1 MKYRLGIDTG
11 GTFTDVVLFDE
22 AEKKIAVTKTPSTPS
37 NPALAVIHGIDKIS
51 NICGIGSENIDFLV
65 HGTTVATN
73 ALLEYRGI
81 ETALLLT
88 EGFRDV
94 LSIARQT
101 RPKLYDWF
109 AKRPDP
115 LVPRKFRYEVSERV
129 SSHGEII
136 KGSDKDQIKAIAI
149 ELRERNIKSIAV
161 CLLHSYANPSHE
173 REIKKVFSRYFPDAK
188 VCLSSDV
195 LKEIREYE
203 RMSTTVINAYVMP
216 IIERYL
222 ADARKRMKRK
232 GLEVELNVMQSNGG
246 IMTADAAAQKSV
258 NTLLS
263 GPAGG
268 VIGSMAIA
276 AQAEVENVV
285 TIDMG
290 GTSFDISLIYH
301 DRINYKTEST
311 IGGHPIK
318 APMIDIHTLGAGGG
332 SIAWVDEGGA
342 LRVGP
347 VSAGS
352 DPGPVCYGKG
362 GREPTVTDAN
372 LVLGR
377 LNPEYYLG
385 GEVEVDMD
393 AAKRSIEEKI
403 AGPLNLTVEQAGDG
417 ILRVINATMVRGMRS
432 VTVEK
437 GYDAREFSMVSFGGT
452 GPLHAVDLSKELG
465 ISEIIVPLY
474 PGLNS
479 AVGLLTADFR
489 YDFSSTFLR
498 KVNEI
503 DLGDLNR
510 EYHELEEKALE
521 QMERERISSENI
533 KLVRSVDMRYSGQAY
548 ELNIPVSSGTLNAKT
563 LNQID
568 EAFHSQHKT
577 LYGFARVKE
586 LTELVYLWLSAIGLL
601 EKPQI
606 EKMPL
611 SDKNS
616 EAALKGFR
624 NVYMDGQYIDT
635 SLYERRELKSGNSLI
650 GPAIIEQMDTTTL
663 VYPGQ
668 KVSIDEYQNIR
679 IRI

>member
-1 MKYRLGIDTG
+1 
-11 GTFTDVVLFDE
+11 
-22 AEKKIAVTKTPSTPS
+22 
-37 NPALAVIHGIDKIS
+37 
-51 NICGIGSENIDFLV
+51 
-65 HGTTVATN
+65 
-73 ALLEYRGI
+73 
-81 ETALLLT
+81 
-88 EGFRDV
+88 
-94 LSIARQT
+94 
-101 RPKLYDWF
+101 
-109 AKRPDP
+109 
-115 LVPRKFRYEVSERV
+115 
-129 SSHGEII
+129 
-136 KGSDKDQIKAIAI
+136 
-149 ELRERNIKSIAV
+149 
-161 CLLHSYANPSHE
+161 
-173 REIKKVFSRYFPDAK
+173 
-188 VCLSSDV
+188 
-195 LKEIREYE
+195 
-203 RMSTTVINAYVMP
+203 
-216 IIERYL
+216 
-222 ADARKRMKRK
+222 
-232 GLEVELNVMQSNGG
+232 
-246 IMTADAAAQKSV
+246 
-258 NTLLS
+258 
-263 GPAGG
+263 
-268 VIGSMAIA
+268 MAIA
-276 AQAEVENVV
+276 AQAKVENVV

-301 DRINYKTEST
+301 NRINYKTEST

-318 APMIDIHTLGAGGG
+318 APMIDILTLAAGGG
-332 SIAWVDEGGA
+332 SIAWDDEGGA
-342 LRVGP
+342 LRVGH

-362 GREPTVTDAN
+362 GGEPTVTDAN

-385 GEVEVDMD
+385 GEVDVDM
-393 AAKRSIEEKI
+393 AAARRSIEEKI
-403 AGPLNLTVEQAGDG
+403 ARPLNLTVEQAADG

-452 GPLHAVDLSKELG
+452 GPLHAVDLSRELG
-465 ISEIIVPLY
+465 ITEVIVPLY

-521 QMERERISSENI
+521 QMEREGISGENI

-548 ELNIPVSSGTLNAKT
+548 ELNIPVPFGTLNAKT
-563 LNQID
+563 LSQID
-568 EAFHSQHKT
+568 EAFHSQHKS
-577 LYGFARVKE
+577 LYGFSRVKE
-586 LTELVYLWLSAIGLL
+586 RTELVYLRLSAIGLL

-611 SDKNS
+611 SGKNS

-624 NVYMDGQYIDT
+624 PVYMGREYVNT
-635 SLYERRELKSGNSLI
+635 SLYERKELMPGDSLI

-668 KVSIDEYQNIR
+668 KVSIDEYQNMR

>member
-1 MKYRLGIDTG
+1 
-11 GTFTDVVLFDE
+11 
-22 AEKKIAVTKTPSTPS
+22 
-37 NPALAVIHGIDKIS
+37 
-51 NICGIGSENIDFLV
+51 
-65 HGTTVATN
+65 VATN
-73 ALLEYRGI
+73 ALLEYKGI

-88 EGFRDV
+88 EGFKDI
-94 LSIARQT
+94 LSIARQA
-101 RPKLYDWF
+101 RPKLFDWF

-115 LVPRKFRYEVSERV
+115 LVPRKLRYEVSERV
-129 SSHGEII
+129 SSNGEII
-136 KGSDKDQIKAIAI
+136 KSLDKDQIKTIAI
-149 ELRERNIKSIAV
+149 ELRERNISSIAV

-173 REIKKVFSRYFPDAK
+173 REIKKVFSRYFQEAK

-195 LKEIREYE
+195 LSEIREYE

-222 ADARKRMKRK
+222 EDVKKRMEKK
-232 GLEVELNVMQSNGG
+232 HVEVELNVMQSNGG
-246 IMTADAAAQKSV
+246 IMTADTAAQRSV

-268 VIGSMAIA
+268 VIGSMGIA

-301 DRINYKTEST
+301 NRINYKTESM

-362 GREPTVTDAN
+362 GMEPTVTDAN

-385 GEVEVDMD
+385 GEVDVDMA

-403 AGPLNLTVEQAGDG
+403 AGPLNLTVEQAADG
-417 ILRVINATMVRGMRS
+417 ILIVVNATMVRGMRS

-452 GPLHAVDLSKELG
+452 GPLHAVDLSRELG
-465 ISEIIVPLY
+465 ITEVIVPLY

-498 KVNEI
+498 KVNAL

-510 EYHELEEKALE
+510 EYRGLEEKALE
-521 QMERERISSENI
+521 HMEREKISSENI

-548 ELNIPVSSGTLNAKT
+548 ELNIPVPGGTLNAGS

-577 LYGFARVKE
+577 LYGFSRVKE
-586 LTELVYLWLSAIGLL
+586 RTELVYLRLSAIGLL

-606 EKMPL
+606 EKMP
-611 SDKNS
+611 SSGENS

-624 NVYMDGQYIDT
+624 PVYMGREYVNT
-635 SLYERRELKSGNSLI
+635 SLYERKELKPGNSLI

-668 KVSIDEYQNIR
+668 TVSIDEYQNIR